1 MAIHDPD
8 FRPDV
13 HRGEAPTL
21 GEPEPRR
28 RGCLFYGLVG
38 LAVVSVAVMLTMA
51 LAAWV
56 SYRTF
61 VRYRDMYTSTTPVAL
76 PRVETSERE
85 RKRIVARVEAFRKA
99 VEAGENVKPLTLSGD
114 DLNALIQES
123 PRLKDR
129 VFLSLDDDRVKA
141 QVSIPLSE
149 LQDFSLTRGRYLNGE
164 AEVKLELDDGRLKLE
179 VLSMRAEGK
188 ELPQMVCNV
197 LTHSDFVLESD
208 DEDDDDDDD
217 PTNSEGERRF
227 KGFLRKLDSV
237 KIEDG
242 RMIVTPREP
251 DD

>member
-1 MAIHDPD
+1 MASYDPD
-8 FRPDV
+8 FRHDPD
-13 HRGEAPTL
+13 RGETLAP
-21 GEPEPRR
+21 GDAEPRR

-38 LAVVSVAVMLTMA
+38 LAIVSVALMLTMA
-51 LAAWV
+51 LTAWV
-56 SYRTF
+56 GYRTF

-76 PRVETSERE
+76 PKIETSERE
-85 RKRIVARVEAFRKA
+85 RQRIAARVEAFREA
-99 VEAGENVKPLTLSGD
+99 VEAGEDVEPLTLSGD
-114 DLNALIQES
+114 DLNALVQES

-129 VFLSLDDDRVKA
+129 VYLSLDDDRVKA
-141 QVSIPLSE
+141 RVSIPLSE

-164 AEVKLELDDGRLKLE
+164 AELKLELDDGRLKLE

-208 DEDDDDDDD
+208 DDD
-217 PTNSEGERRF
+217 PADSEGERRF

-242 RMIVTPREP
+242 RMIVAPREP
-251 DD
+251 D